1 MWKILIRDSYPTSP
15 LDSAVRRE
23 GVYLIHLRVT
33 SSLLNKQDFRMTL
46 ACFQKDKYRNWGYE
60 QCMIKYANELS
71 SKVYTCINE
80 YIYSYAFLMVY

>member
-1 MWKILIRDSYPTSP
+1 
-15 LDSAVRRE
+15 
-23 GVYLIHLRVT
+23 
-33 SSLLNKQDFRMTL
+33 MTL
-46 ACFQKDKYRNWGYE
+46 ECFQKDKYRNWGYE